1 MKRHPFDP
9 LAFIF
14 GLLFLAVG
22 IPMMFI
28 ESGFVLF
35 EGKWIIPVLLIIAGG
50 VVLVSSRKSTRDG
63 ELVLSEQ
70 AVDSDLQTM
79 IDNAD
84 KMTD

>member
-1 MKRHPFDP
+1 MKKHRFDP

-35 EGKWIIPVLLIIAGG
+35 EGKWIVPLILIIAGG
-50 VVLVSSRKSTRDG
+50 VVLATSRSRSRD
-63 ELVLSEQ
+63 EDSVLSEG
-70 AVDSDLQTM
+70 AVESDLQSM
-79 IDNAD
+79 IDQVDEMAD
-84 KMTD
+84 

>member
-22 IPMMFI
+22 IPMIFV

-35 EGKWIIPVLLIIAGG
+35 EGKWIVPVLLIVAGG
-50 VVLVSSRKSTRDG
+50 IVLVTSRKRTREGDS
-63 ELVLSEQ
+63 VLSEES
-70 AVDSDLQTM
+70 VDSDLQTM
-79 IDNAD
+79 INNAE
-84 KMTD
+84 KMSD

>member
-1 MKRHPFDP
+1 MKKHPFDP

-35 EGKWIIPVLLIIAGG
+35 EGKWIVPVILIIAGG
-50 VVLVSSRKSTRDG
+50 VVLATSRSRTRDQ
-63 ELVLSEQ
+63 ESVLSEG
-70 AVDSDLQTM
+70 AVESDLQSM
-79 IDNAD
+79 IDQVDEMAD
-84 KMTD
+84 

>member
-1 MKRHPFDP
+1 MKRHAFDP

-35 EGKWIIPVLLIIAGG
+35 EGRWIVPVLLIIAGG
-50 VVLVSSRKSTRDG
+50 VVLATSRKATRDR
-63 ELVLSEQ
+63 ESVLSED
-70 AVDSDLQTM
+70 AIESDLQTM

-84 KMTD
+84 KMAD